1 MAVLLC
7 TAGYD
12 NTIRFWEAWSG
23 ICSRTIQHPESQI
36 NRLALSPDKRYLAA
50 AGNTAVKLYDVQ
62 HQPANGAA
70 TAPIASLEGHQGNVT
85 AVAWQNEGKWIVTA
99 CEDGRL
105 KIWDPRSPKHP
116 QRIFD
121 HGGVAVNDCVIH
133 PNQGEL
139 VSCDQA
145 GAIKIWD
152 LGGKACTHE
161 LMPEDDVPMR
171 SVSVASD
178 TSCLIGGNNKGYVYV
193 WAMQHGR
200 ELTDLQ
206 PRTKFQAHSKYLIR
220 CLLSPNV
227 KYLATC
233 SADKTIK
240 IWNMEPHAI
249 TLDKTLT
256 GHQRWV
262 WDMAFSA
269 DSAYLVSAS
278 SDHYARLWEL
288 STGMTVKQ
296 YAGHHKAAVCIS
308 LNDAP

>member
-1 MAVLLC
+1 
-7 TAGYD
+7 
-12 NTIRFWEAWSG
+12 
-23 ICSRTIQHPESQI
+23 
-36 NRLALSPDKRYLAA
+36 
-50 AGNTAVKLYDVQ
+50 
-62 HQPANGAA
+62 
-70 TAPIASLEGHQGNVT
+70 
-85 AVAWQNEGKWIVTA
+85 
-99 CEDGRL
+99 
-105 KIWDPRSPKHP
+105 
-116 QRIFD
+116 
-121 HGGVAVNDCVIH
+121 
-133 PNQGEL
+133 
-139 VSCDQA
+139 
-145 GAIKIWD
+145 
-152 LGGKACTHE
+152 
-161 LMPEDDVPMR
+161 
-171 SVSVASD
+171 
-178 TSCLIGGNNKGYVYV
+178 
-193 WAMQHGR
+193 MQHGR

-206 PRTKFQAHSKYLIR
+206 PRTKFQAHSKYLLR

-227 KYLATC
+227 KLLATC